1 MDSKNECIAVSGAK
15 NLAKSLMDSN
25 WDFSFHVPRF
35 GSLYLSNQ
43 AESDFDALNKVGDV
57 A

>member
-1 MDSKNECIAVSGAK
+1 MDSKNECIAVSVAK